1 MPTTATRSSP
11 KLAATD
17 FRRGMSV
24 AHGTHHEAQKSSTI
38 ADVPSYDATAN
49 GVPSNV
55 VARNGGTYSV
65 ASALGSATASS
76 RGRESIFA
84 PRRCFTS
91 TASHTAPAMPMSA
104 AQNKNARFSRSEEHT
119 SEL

>member
-65 ASALGSATASS
+65 ASALGNAAASS
-76 RGRESIFA
+76 RGRESFS
-84 PRRCFTS
+84 PPGPCS
-91 TASHTAPAMPMSA
+91 PPPASHPAPAMPMSA
-104 AQNKNARFSRSEEHT
+104 AQNKNARFSRA
-119 SEL
+119 LLPLLP